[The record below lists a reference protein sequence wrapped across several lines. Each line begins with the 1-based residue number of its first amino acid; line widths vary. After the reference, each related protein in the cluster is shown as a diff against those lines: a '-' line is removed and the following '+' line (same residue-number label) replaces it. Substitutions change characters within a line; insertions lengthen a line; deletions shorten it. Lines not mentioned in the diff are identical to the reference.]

1 MGFASATQLV
11 TPPNKLAAKGA
22 KASSCKNLNN
32 IQTLTPRASLM
43 SHLHFRESNKH
54 WNHVRFMN
62 EHMQDKK
69 KKREGWKIMEGEPD
83 SVSTA
88 TLIDIL
94 QVEQLSSGLT
104 TAS

>member
-1 MGFASATQLV
+1 
-11 TPPNKLAAKGA
+11 
-22 KASSCKNLNN
+22 
-32 IQTLTPRASLM
+32 
-43 SHLHFRESNKH
+43 
-54 WNHVRFMN
+54 MN
-62 EHMQDKK
+62 EHMQDKKK